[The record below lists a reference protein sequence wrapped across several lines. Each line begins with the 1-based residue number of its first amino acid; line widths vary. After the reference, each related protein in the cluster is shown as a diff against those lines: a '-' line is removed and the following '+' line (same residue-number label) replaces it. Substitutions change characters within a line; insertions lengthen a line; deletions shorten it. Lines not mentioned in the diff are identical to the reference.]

1 MANSSERTHFS
12 NNVVYGLKTVK
23 KVIECVPN
31 FSEGRDLAVI
41 RQITDAI
48 ESVQGIQLLDVDPG
62 ESTNRT
68 VVTFIGEPEPVKEA
82 AFRAVLKASELIDM
96 STQQGEHSRFGATD
110 VCPFV
115 PVSNATMEECAEI
128 ARQVGR
134 RIGDELGIPV
144 YLYEHAASK
153 PERQNLAKVRAGE
166 YEGLQRKLADPDW
179 KPDYGPAEFN
189 PGAGATAVGA
199 REFLI
204 AYNINLN
211 TTDRRYANEM
221 AYEIRER
228 GRWKRIG
235 NVEPFYYKGDVV
247 YFEEGRYADGNS
259 DFIAGSFEELAE
271 FYKNKYDADLYKRYR
286 SIGLDPDN
294 LIGRPVYKDGMF
306 THLKGIG
313 WVVDDYKCAQISLN
327 LTNYKITSPVEVL
340 EAVRQMAVE
349 RGIVITGSEVVGVVP
364 YEAMQEAGRFYL
376 RRMQKSTGIP
386 ARDIVTTAVQ
396 AMGLTDVAEFDIDK
410 KVIGLPVP
418 DGPLANLTITD
429 FVDEVSRDT
438 PATGGGSIA
447 ALAGALGSAL
457 ASMVVN
463 LSVGKGEFDSQYSDL
478 CQLAEKAQAI
488 KDELI
493 RAIDADTEAFN
504 EVIAGM
510 RMAKDTA
517 EQLALRSSVIRAGY
531 KSAAEVPLRTA
542 ELCREVLDLCQAAAN
557 IGNEAVMSD
566 AGVGALMALAG
577 VQGAIHNVRINL
589 PHTKDEAF
597 IARMQAQLGA
607 LISES
612 REICDA
618 IQLQVESGF

>member
-1 MANSSERTHFS
+1 MN
-12 NNVVYGLKTVK
+12 

-31 FSEGRDLAVI
+31 FSEGRDMAVI
-41 RQITDAI
+41 KQITDVI
-48 ESVQGIQLLDVDPG
+48 EGVQGIQLLDVDPG

-68 VVTFIGEPEPVKEA
+68 VVTFIGAPEPVKEA
-82 AFRAVLKASELIDM
+82 AFRAVQKAAELIDM
-96 STQQGEHSRFGATD
+96 SNHKGEHSRFGATD

-115 PVSNATMEECAEI
+115 PVSNASMEECAEI
-128 ARQVGR
+128 ARQVGQ
-134 RIGDELGIPV
+134 RIGEELGIPV

-166 YEGLQRKLADPDW
+166 YEGLQKKLADPAW
-179 KPDYGPAEFN
+179 KPDFGPAVFN

-211 TTDRRYANEM
+211 TTDRRYANEI

-235 NVEPFYYKGDVV
+235 NIEPFYYKGDVV
-247 YFEEGRYADGNS
+247 YFEEGKYADGNS
-259 DFIAGSFEELAE
+259 DFVAGSFEELAE
-271 FYKNKYDADLYKRYR
+271 FYKKKYDADLYKRYR
-286 SIGLDPDN
+286 SLGLDPDD

-306 THLKGIG
+306 THVKGIG

-327 LTNYKITSPVEVL
+327 LTNYNVTPPADVL
-340 EAVRQMAVE
+340 EAVRGLAKV

-364 YEAMQEAGRFYL
+364 FDAMQQAGRFYL

-386 ARDIVTTAVQ
+386 VRDTVTTAVQ
-396 AMGLTDVAEFDIDK
+396 AMGLSDVAPFDIDK
-410 KVIGLPVP
+410 KVIGMPVP
-418 DGPLANLTITD
+418 KGRLVNLTISE

-438 PATGGGSIA
+438 PAPGGGSIA

-463 LSVGKGEFDSQYSDL
+463 LSVGKGEFDSQYEKL
-478 CQLAEKAQAI
+478 CLLAEKAQTI
-488 KDELI
+488 KDALI
-493 RAIDADTEAFN
+493 LAVDADTEAFN

-510 RMAKDTA
+510 RMAKDTV
-517 EQLALRSSVIRAGY
+517 EQQDLRSKVIRAGY
-531 KSAAEVPLRTA
+531 KSAAEVPLKTA
-542 ELCREVLDLCQAAAN
+542 ELCREVLDLCKEAAN
-557 IGNEAVMSD
+557 IGNKAVMSD

-589 PHTKDEAF
+589 PHTMDDVF
-597 IARMQAQLGA
+597 ITRMQAQLGA

-618 IQLQVESGF
+618 IQQQVESGF